1 MRRIRRH
8 RGSTSNNFMPTGYT
22 QKLMESGQS
31 FPDFVL
37 GCARAFGAC
46 VTMRDDPQDTPIP
59 EFKPSDFNAKAKV
72 EAEAEIARLEAMTP
86 EERVAYGEEKK
97 AAALAIYR
105 GLLERETAQNARL
118 DVMRDQVEAW
128 TAPTKEHLELK
139 KFMLQQIKVSRHDT
153 SGAVARISELEKQGP
168 EFYYEEALRKARW
181 SVEYHT
187 KSQKEEEDRVAARNE
202 WVRQLKQSI
211 A

>member
-1 MRRIRRH
+1 
-8 RGSTSNNFMPTGYT
+8 MPTGYT
-22 QKLMESGQS
+22 QKLMENGQS

-46 VTMRDDPQDTPIP
+46 VMMRDDPQDTPIP
-59 EFKPSDFNAKAKV
+59 EFKPSDYNAKAKA

-86 EERVAYGEEKK
+86 EERVAFGEERK

-105 GLLERETAQNARL
+105 DLLERETAQNARL

-128 TAPTKEHLELK
+128 TAPTAGHLKLK
-139 KFMLQQIKVSRHDT
+139 KFMLQQINVSRHDT

-181 SVEYHT
+181 SVEHHT
-187 KSQKEEEDRVAARNE
+187 KSQKEEEDRVAACNE